1 MKAYKQGMSWKE
13 ARNFV
18 LHHSYS
24 PIAQYSPVNLGFQTI
39 GLLYGKD
46 FADALCKA
54 VNCGY
59 DTDCTGATLGALLGI
74 ISGKEGLPDKWIKPL
89 SDKITTN
96 SSWGG
101 IRNVREPKNLDDL
114 TKRVCRMGRKVI
126 SFYKEEIFLERKT
139 VSKEIDLGFG
149 PDENIK
155 KLWYT
160 SPTKVDFNLHTLIIS
175 VDYLNTPVIQLGVLS
190 SFKII
195 IKNTRLVNLKVD
207 VSIETPLG
215 WNVEPKTRK
224 MNIKPGAESI
234 GEFSIKVNNIKE
246 LNISNRADIYVLVS
260 ERPKLEKIPLVFLSA
275 NRWLISNVFK
285 KEEIMALNSLEANP
299 NPDRLNEK
307 WTVIDFFDNELKI
320 EERFYD
326 KPVQAHFVISGPA
339 PFYYGLAD
347 LIEYKFP
354 WEV

>member
-1 MKAYKQGMSWKE
+1 M
-13 ARNFV
+13 
-18 LHHSYS
+18 
-24 PIAQYSPVNLGFQTI
+24 
-39 GLLYGKD
+39 
-46 FADALCKA
+46 
-54 VNCGY
+54 
-59 DTDCTGATLGALLGI
+59 
-74 ISGKEGLPDKWIKPL
+74 
-89 SDKITTN
+89 
-96 SSWGG
+96 
-101 IRNVREPKNLDDL
+101 
-114 TKRVCRMGRKVI
+114 
-126 SFYKEEIFLERKT
+126 
-139 VSKEIDLGFG
+139 
-149 PDENIK
+149 
-155 KLWYT
+155 
-160 SPTKVDFNLHTLIIS
+160 DFNLHTLIIS

-326 KPVQAHFVISGPA
+326 KPEIIYLRHYIYSPDKREVRVGLPSNCPFCMWLNGRIIHKVQAEGILRPNYAGDGRSYVDTKLKKGWNQFFIKVIRKDKPVQAHFVISGPA